1 MDIQRPSMARRRR
14 IKRIVYSAAGLLLV
28 LGISLGL
35 SRLKPAAPSVEW
47 STVWPDTVKRGPMLR
62 QVRGNGTLVPEEI
75 RWIPAL
81 TEGRVERLRLLP
93 GAPVRAD
100 TVLLDLSN
108 PQLDLDLLDAQ
119 SQLKAGEAEYLD
131 LQVSLESQRLDQQAA
146 AAKVQAEYNQAKL
159 QADRDEI
166 LAREGLTP
174 DLTLKLSK
182 VIAEELANRYEIEK
196 KRLEIYA
203 ESIKAQLA
211 VQKTK
216 VEQYRALYELR
227 KSQVDAL
234 HVKAGTDGVLQQL
247 PVEVGE
253 SVAPGTN
260 LARVA
265 EPKRLKAALKI
276 PETQAKDIM
285 IGQPAVIDTRN
296 GTIPGRVTR
305 IDPASENGTV
315 TVDVALAGEL
325 PKGARPDL
333 SVDGTIELER
343 LDDVLYV
350 GRPVQAQQ
358 ESLVTLFRVD
368 PDRRGAVRVKVRFG
382 RSSVNTIEVI
392 EGLTVGDQ
400 VLLSDMSTWDA
411 YDRIRLN

>member
-1 MDIQRPSMARRRR
+1 MARRRR
-14 IKRIVYSAAGLLLV
+14 IKRIVYSATGLLLV

-62 QVRGNGTLVPEEI
+62 QVRGNGSLVPEEI

-119 SQLKAGEAEYLD
+119 SQLKAAEAEYLD

-166 LAREGLTP
+166 LASEGLTP

-182 VIAEELANRYEIEK
+182 VVAEELANRYEIEK

-216 VEQYRALYELR
+216 VEQNRALYELR

-296 GTIPGRVTR
+296 GTIPGRVIR

-315 TVDVALAGEL
+315 TVDVALGGEL

-368 PDRRGAVRVKVRFG
+368 ADRRGAVRVKVRFG
-382 RSSVNTIEVI
+382 RTSVNTIEVL

-411 YDRIRLN
+411 YDRIRLD

>member
-119 SQLKAGEAEYLD
+119 SQLKAGDAEYLD

-216 VEQYRALYELR
+216 VEQHRALYELR

-382 RSSVNTIEVI
+382 RTSVNTIEVL
-392 EGLTVGDQ
+392 EGLIVGDQ

-411 YDRIRLN
+411 YDRIRLD

>member
-14 IKRIVYSAAGLLLV
+14 IKRIVYSVAGLLLV
-28 LGISLGL
+28 LGIILAL
-35 SRLKPAAPSVEW
+35 SRLKPPAPIVEW

-108 PQLDLDLLDAQ
+108 PQLDLDLLDAE
-119 SQLKAGEAEYLD
+119 SQLKAAEAEYLD

-182 VIAEELANRYEIEK
+182 VVAEELANRYEIEK

-216 VEQYRALYELR
+216 VEQNRALYELR

-234 HVKAGTDGVLQQL
+234 HVK
-247 PVEVGE
+247 
-253 SVAPGTN
+253 
-260 LARVA
+260 
-265 EPKRLKAALKI
+265 
-276 PETQAKDIM
+276 
-285 IGQPAVIDTRN
+285 
-296 GTIPGRVTR
+296 
-305 IDPASENGTV
+305 
-315 TVDVALAGEL
+315 
-325 PKGARPDL
+325 
-333 SVDGTIELER
+333 
-343 LDDVLYV
+343 
-350 GRPVQAQQ
+350 
-358 ESLVTLFRVD
+358 
-368 PDRRGAVRVKVRFG
+368 
-382 RSSVNTIEVI
+382 
-392 EGLTVGDQ
+392 
-400 VLLSDMSTWDA
+400 
-411 YDRIRLN
+411 

>member
-216 VEQYRALYELR
+216 VEQHRALYELR

-382 RSSVNTIEVI
+382 RSSVNTIEVL

>member
-14 IKRIVYSAAGLLLV
+14 IKRIVYSATGLLLV

-62 QVRGNGTLVPEEI
+62 QVRGNGSLVPEEI

-119 SQLKAGEAEYLD
+119 SQLKAAEAEYLD

-166 LAREGLTP
+166 LASEGLTP

-182 VIAEELANRYEIEK
+182 VVAEELANRYEIEK

-216 VEQYRALYELR
+216 VEQNRALYELR

-296 GTIPGRVTR
+296 GTIPGRVIR

-315 TVDVALAGEL
+315 TVDVALGGEL

-382 RSSVNTIEVI
+382 RTSVNTIEVL

-411 YDRIRLN
+411 YDRIRLD

>member
-216 VEQYRALYELR
+216 VEQHRALYELR

-343 LDDVLYV
+343 LDEVLYV

>member
-1 MDIQRPSMARRRR
+1 MDIQRPSMASRRR

-182 VIAEELANRYEIEK
+182 VVAEELANRYEIEK

-216 VEQYRALYELR
+216 VEQHRALYELR

-247 PVEVGE
+247 PVEVGQ

-368 PDRRGAVRVKVRFG
+368 PERRGAVRVKVRFG
-382 RSSVNTIEVI
+382 RSSVNTIEVL

-411 YDRIRLN
+411 YDRIRLD

>member
-1 MDIQRPSMARRRR
+1 
-14 IKRIVYSAAGLLLV
+14 
-28 LGISLGL
+28 
-35 SRLKPAAPSVEW
+35 
-47 STVWPDTVKRGPMLR
+47 
-62 QVRGNGTLVPEEI
+62 
-75 RWIPAL
+75 
-81 TEGRVERLRLLP
+81 
-93 GAPVRAD
+93 
-100 TVLLDLSN
+100 VLLDLSN

-119 SQLKAGEAEYLD
+119 SQLKAAEAEYLD

-166 LAREGLTP
+166 LASEGLTP

-182 VIAEELANRYEIEK
+182 VVAEELANRYEIEK

-216 VEQYRALYELR
+216 VEQNRALYELR

-296 GTIPGRVTR
+296 GTIPGRVIR

-315 TVDVALAGEL
+315 TVDVALGGEL

-368 PDRRGAVRVKVRFG
+368 ADRRGAVRVKVRFG
-382 RSSVNTIEVI
+382 RTSVNTIEVL

-411 YDRIRLN
+411 YDRIRLD

>member
-14 IKRIVYSAAGLLLV
+14 IKRIVYSATGLLLV

-62 QVRGNGTLVPEEI
+62 QVRGNGSLVPEEI

-119 SQLKAGEAEYLD
+119 SQLKAAEAEYLD

-166 LAREGLTP
+166 LASEGLTP

-182 VIAEELANRYEIEK
+182 VVAEELANRYEIEK

-216 VEQYRALYELR
+216 VEQNRALYELR
-227 KSQVDAL
+227 KSQVEAL

-296 GTIPGRVTR
+296 GTIPGRVIR

-315 TVDVALAGEL
+315 TVDVALGGEL

-368 PDRRGAVRVKVRFG
+368 ADRRGAVRVKVRFG
-382 RSSVNTIEVI
+382 RTSVNTIEVL

-411 YDRIRLN
+411 YDRIRLD

>member
-1 MDIQRPSMARRRR
+1 MARRRR

-62 QVRGNGTLVPEEI
+62 QVRGIGTLVPEEI

-93 GAPVRAD
+93 GAPVRVD

-216 VEQYRALYELR
+216 VEQHRALYELR

-285 IGQPAVIDTRN
+285 IGQPAIIDTRN

-315 TVDVALAGEL
+315 TVDVALGGEL

-368 PDRRGAVRVKVRFG
+368 RDRRGAVRVKVRFG
-382 RSSVNTIEVI
+382 RSSVNTIEVL

-411 YDRIRLN
+411 YDRVRLD

>member
-14 IKRIVYSAAGLLLV
+14 IKRIVYSATGLLLV

-62 QVRGNGTLVPEEI
+62 QVRGNGSLVPEEI

-119 SQLKAGEAEYLD
+119 SQLKAAEAEYLD

-166 LAREGLTP
+166 LASEGLTP

-182 VIAEELANRYEIEK
+182 VVAEELANRYEIEK

-216 VEQYRALYELR
+216 VEQNRALYELR

-296 GTIPGRVTR
+296 GTIPGRVIR

-315 TVDVALAGEL
+315 TVDVALGGEL

-368 PDRRGAVRVKVRFG
+368 ADRRGAVRVKVRFG
-382 RSSVNTIEVI
+382 RTSVNTIEVL

-411 YDRIRLN
+411 YDRIRLD

>member
-1 MDIQRPSMARRRR
+1 MARRRR

-216 VEQYRALYELR
+216 VEQHRALYELR

-382 RSSVNTIEVI
+382 RTSVNTIEVL
-392 EGLTVGDQ
+392 EGLIVGDQ

-411 YDRIRLN
+411 YDRIRLD

>member
-1 MDIQRPSMARRRR
+1 VDIQRPAMARRRR
-14 IKRIVYSAAGLLLV
+14 IKRIVYSAAGVLLI
-28 LGISLGL
+28 LGITLGL

-62 QVRGNGTLVPEEI
+62 QVRGVGTLVPEEI

-93 GAPVRAD
+93 GAPVRVD

-119 SQLKAGEAEYLD
+119 SQLKAAEAEYLD

-182 VIAEELANRYEIEK
+182 VIADELANRYEIEK

-216 VEQYRALYELR
+216 VEQHRALYELR

-276 PETQAKDIM
+276 QETQAKDIM

-315 TVDVALAGEL
+315 TVDVGLEGEL

-350 GRPVQAQQ
+350 GRPVQAQP

-368 PDRRGAVRVKVRFG
+368 PDRRGAVRVKAKLG
-382 RSSVNTIEVI
+382 RSSVNTIEI
-392 EGLTVGDQ
+392 LEGLTVGDQ
-400 VLLSDMSTWDA
+400 VLLSDMSAWDA
-411 YDRIRLN
+411 YDRIRFD

>member
-216 VEQYRALYELR
+216 VEQHGALYELR

>member
-216 VEQYRALYELR
+216 VEQHRALYELR

-358 ESLVTLFRVD
+358 ERLVTLFRVD